1 MPTSDRP
8 SKFNPALLVV
18 DMQEDFCPPNG
29 SLAVGNGRDV
39 IPVINTLL
47 ANPAFTTRIATKDW
61 HPSTH
66 ISFASNHP
74 APNNVPFTSYT
85 TITNPH
91 NPSETYKTRL
101 WPDHCVQ
108 GTKGAELVPE
118 LDQSLIDEIVEKG
131 TDDRVEMYSCFH
143 DPFEHPRVSDSGL
156 VEGLQKKDVT
166 HVYVVGLAMDYCVKY
181 SAIDAKKAG
190 FEVYVVEEGT
200 KAVDPSAWEEVRKEL
215 EGYGIVMVGTGGGEM
230 GWLDGKHRLT

>member
-1 MPTSDRP
+1 MTTSGRP
-8 SKFNPALLVV
+8 SKFKPALLVV

-29 SLAVGNGRDV
+29 SLAVTNGRDV

-47 ANPAFTTRIATKDW
+47 ANPTFTTRIATKDW

-74 APNNVPFTSYT
+74 APDNVPFISYT

-101 WPDHCVQ
+101 WPDHCIQ

-118 LDQSLIDEIVEKG
+118 LDQSLVDEIVEKG

-143 DPFEHPRVSDSGL
+143 DPFEHPTVSDSGL
-156 VEGLQKKDVT
+156 VERLQKKDVT

-215 EGYGIVMVGTGGGEM
+215 EGYGITMVRKGSSEM
-230 GWLDGKHRLT
+230 EWLDKQYLA

>member
-1 MPTSDRP
+1 MTTSGRP

-85 TITNPH
+85 TIINPY

-118 LDQSLIDEIVEKG
+118 LDQSLLDGIVEKG

-156 VEGLQKKDVT
+156 VGRLQKKDVT

-181 SAIDAKKAG
+181 SAIDARKAG

-200 KAVDPSAWEEVRKEL
+200 KAVDPSTWEEVRKEL
-215 EGYGIVMVGTGGGEM
+215 EGYGIIMVGTGGREM
-230 GWLDGKHRLT
+230 GWLDGSA

>member
-1 MPTSDRP
+1 M
-8 SKFNPALLVV
+8 
-18 DMQEDFCPPNG
+18 
-29 SLAVGNGRDV
+29 
-39 IPVINTLL
+39 INKLL

-74 APNNVPFTSYT
+74 APNNIPFTSYT
-85 TITNPH
+85 TITNPY

-118 LDQSLIDEIVEKG
+118 LDQSLVDEIVEKG

-143 DPFEHPRVSDSGL
+143 DPFEHPTVSDSGL
-156 VEGLQKKDVT
+156 VERLQKKDIT

-190 FEVYVVEEGT
+190 FKVYVVEEGT

-215 EGYGIVMVGTGGGEM
+215 EGYGIIMVGTGGSEM
-230 GWLDGKHRLT
+230 GWLDGKRCST

>member
-1 MPTSDRP
+1 MTTPDRP
-8 SKFNPALLVV
+8 SKYKPALLVV

-29 SLAVGNGRDV
+29 SLAVTNGRDV

-47 ANPAFTTRIATKDW
+47 ANPTFTTRIATKDW

-74 APNNVPFTSYT
+74 APNNVPFISHT

-101 WPDHCVQ
+101 WPDHCIQ

-118 LDQSLIDEIVEKG
+118 LDQSLVDEIVEKG
-131 TDDRVEMYSCFH
+131 IDDRVEMYSCFH

-156 VEGLQKKDVT
+156 VERLQKKDVT

-215 EGYGIVMVGTGGGEM
+215 EGYGITMVGKGGSEM
-230 GWLDGKHRLT
+230 GWLDNQSAA

>member
-1 MPTSDRP
+1 MTTSGRP

-61 HPSTH
+61 HPTTH

-74 APNNVPFTSYT
+74 APNNIPFTSYT

-91 NPSETYKTRL
+91 NPLETYKTRL

-156 VEGLQKKDVT
+156 VERLQRRDVT

-215 EGYGIVMVGTGGGEM
+215 GGYGITMVGTGGKEA
-230 GWLDGKHRLT
+230 GWLGGKQCSA